1 MCLAQVVAWDSVTRT
16 SGTSS
21 TAGAHASFVGSM
33 GPARGCGLAGGEEL
47 FSAGSLPGA
56 DDSTGRSL
64 RESNFFLFRA
74 IGAKDTKG

>member
-1 MCLAQVVAWDSVTRT
+1 MCLALVGAWGSAMRT

-56 DDSTGRSL
+56 DGSTGKCL
-64 RESNFFLFRA
+64 PESNVLLFRVIVA
-74 IGAKDTKG
+74 GDTEG